1 MSRNIHIST
10 RKRIQ
15 QNLVAAFVCI
25 LVKSSGN
32 TEVCE
37 WAHRVP
43 FCACVCM
50 CLVPLGLWVGVLA
63 HVFSQLTG
71 VNEHA
76 RSNHQHCSSFPLIRV
91 ALTVTLLLLHWDA
104 LLPTWRVKSTF
115 PRVVLGVATPG

>member
-71 VNEHA
+71 VNDTC
-76 RSNHQHCSSFPLIRV
+76 QVQPP
-91 ALTVTLLLLHWDA
+91 A
-104 LLPTWRVKSTF
+104 LLIISTHPCGPDCDIAADSTGTLCYQPGELRVPF
-115 PRVVLGVATPG
+115 LGLS